1 MGYSE
6 RELALWISSQC
17 SAGDGRGCA
26 GRGVGRGVGHAVA
39 DLLCH
44 PGTIVV

>member
-6 RELALWISSQC
+6 RELALWISTQC
-17 SAGDGRGCA
+17 STGDGRGCA
-26 GRGVGRGVGHAVA
+26 GRGAGHAVA
-39 DLLCH
+39 GLLCH